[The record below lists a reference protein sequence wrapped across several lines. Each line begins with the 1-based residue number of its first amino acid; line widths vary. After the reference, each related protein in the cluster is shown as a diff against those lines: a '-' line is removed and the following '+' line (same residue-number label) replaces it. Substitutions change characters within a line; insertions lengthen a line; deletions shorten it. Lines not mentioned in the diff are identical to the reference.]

1 MRNVHGDG
9 LHPRDRPPS
18 PPRKAHML
26 LTTTARQD
34 TPDPRL
40 RALRDAIGAG
50 RYVVD
55 PHAVAEILLARP
67 ELALMPVRGGA
78 RTPPTGR

>member
-1 MRNVHGDG
+1 MSPVHGDG
-9 LHPRDRPPS
+9 SHPPDQPPG

-26 LTTTARQD
+26 LTTTAPQD

-40 RALRDAIGAG
+40 RALRDTITAG

-55 PHAVAEILLARP
+55 PHALAAILLARP
-67 ELALMPVRGGA
+67 ELALVPVRGGA
-78 RTPPTGR
+78 RTPPADG